1 MDKKGT
7 NRQRKHAGAAQGIK
21 SDSMKSLNDSNANY
35 DSSPQITEQ
44 KSVRQ
49 MVLHTHEKDRGD
61 ESDDQVM
68 DSVDDEGHRY
78 DPAGERYLRSRQTQS
93 DEADTDSANLS
104 NMNASVNE
112 MEANDFQIDE
122 NTQNLSGIF
131 QQLTKNK
138 MQPNRTLM
146 QGHMMPKSVADDRM
160 DSTHKSQAVTEQQ
173 TGSPANGSSG
183 VGTGFDLSEFGKLIM
198 SQFNPF
204 AVANS
209 GTLPSESLA
218 GNTAADQSEQATH
231 EAQ

>member
-7 NRQRKHAGAAQGIK
+7 NRQRQHAGAAQGIK

-93 DEADTDSANLS
+93 DEADRQQQVGSCLVNS
-104 NMNASVNE
+104 NVNVVPC
-112 MEANDFQIDE
+112 
-122 NTQNLSGIF
+122 
-131 QQLTKNK
+131 
-138 MQPNRTLM
+138 QPRHHCR
-146 QGHMMPKSVADDRM
+146 Q
-160 DSTHKSQAVTEQQ
+160 
-173 TGSPANGSSG
+173 
-183 VGTGFDLSEFGKLIM
+183 
-198 SQFNPF
+198 
-204 AVANS
+204 
-209 GTLPSESLA
+209 
-218 GNTAADQSEQATH
+218 
-231 EAQ
+231 